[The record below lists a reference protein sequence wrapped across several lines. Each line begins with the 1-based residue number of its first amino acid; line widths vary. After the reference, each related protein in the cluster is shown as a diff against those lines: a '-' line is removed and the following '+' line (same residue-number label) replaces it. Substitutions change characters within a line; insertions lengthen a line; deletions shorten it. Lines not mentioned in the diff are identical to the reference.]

1 MSGSG
6 HHWGRSSLRSSPLES
21 SGQGHSEEPTVG
33 TGEDPV
39 WQSPG
44 EVVKQDSS
52 EVGQHLGQGRGKGDR
67 GSVLPTQQ
75 GVPETPRGHVTPAP
89 QPQASVPGAM
99 RTAVGTSLPGA
110 PPPRTSHS

>member
-1 MSGSG
+1 M
-6 HHWGRSSLRSSPLES
+6 
-21 SGQGHSEEPTVG
+21 G

-89 QPQASVPGAM
+89 QPQASAPGAM
-99 RTAVGTSLPGA
+99 HTAVGTSLPGA